1 VLSLAPRAAQAA
13 DAFDGSERVGRLLP
27 RWVAEAALRGRLPHL
42 PQLKCAFVLYP
53 AEVRRRVACSTSTC
67 TQPAL
72 HAPCAA
78 RQGVPEFLPAGR
90 HGRPVSVCSAQL
102 HVGPGC
108 QQCVFLCESVI
119 YLYLALLTAG
129 VLRN

>member
-53 AEVRRRVACSTSTC
+53 AEVHMAAKQAPYPILPYPTLLCRTC
-67 TQPAL
+67 
-72 HAPCAA
+72 
-78 RQGVPEFLPAGR
+78 R
-90 HGRPVSVCSAQL
+90 S
-102 HVGPGC
+102 
-108 QQCVFLCESVI
+108 
-119 YLYLALLTAG
+119 
-129 VLRN
+129 